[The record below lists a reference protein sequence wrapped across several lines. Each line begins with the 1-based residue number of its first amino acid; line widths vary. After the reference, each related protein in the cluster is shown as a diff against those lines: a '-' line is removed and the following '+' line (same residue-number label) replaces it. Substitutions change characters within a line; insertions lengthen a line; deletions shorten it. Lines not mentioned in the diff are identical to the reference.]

1 MKQTFFIAM
10 AACWMVACNQVDS
23 DKKGESEETV
33 VVETDSLV
41 QSEISESQIDAVSGA
56 TEVANR
62 PTFNGVIMTPPQQHA
77 TITLSMGGAV
87 HTTSLLPGSYV
98 KKGEVV
104 MTLTNPDFIILQQTY
119 LDADAQLEF
128 MEKEYQRQRNLA
140 SHEAA
145 SQKRLQQ
152 SKADYLSL
160 KAKQESVTAQLQI
173 LGVNPEDLEMSGI
186 RPYLEVK
193 APLNGY
199 VTNMDVN
206 IGKYFNAGE
215 PVCDVID
222 KGLSMLQLTAYEKDL
237 KNLHIG
243 DEMEF
248 EVNGMDGRHFK
259 ATLVSIDQMVD
270 ESNRSIKVYAR
281 IEHADKEFRPG
292 MYVSAK
298 KVEKNN

>member
-1 MKQTFFIAM
+1 MFFIVI
-10 AACWMVACNQVDS
+10 AAYWMVACNQVDS
-23 DKKGESEETV
+23 DKSVESKDLA
-33 VVETDSLV
+33 VVESDSLV
-41 QSEISESQIDAVSGA
+41 QPETPESQVDAVSGA
-56 TEVANR
+56 TEVPNC
-62 PTFNGVIMTPPQQHA
+62 PMFNGVIMAPPQQHA

-87 HTTSLLPGSYV
+87 HSTSLLPGSYV
-98 KKGEVV
+98 NKGEVV
-104 MTLTNPDFIILQQTY
+104 MTLVNPDFIVLQQTY
-119 LDADAQLEF
+119 LDAVAQLEF
-128 MEKEYQRQRNLA
+128 MENEYKRQRNLA

-160 KAKQESVTAQLQI
+160 KAKQESAAAQLKI
-173 LGVNPEDLEMSGI
+173 LGVDFTDLETKGI
-186 RPYLEVK
+186 LPYLEIK
-193 APLNGY
+193 APLSGY

-206 IGKYFNAGE
+206 IGKYFNPGE

-222 KGLSMLQLTAYEKDL
+222 KRISMLQLTAYEKDL
-237 KNLHIG
+237 KGLQIG

-248 EVNGMDGRHFK
+248 AVNGMDGKHFK

-281 IEHADKEFRPG
+281 IANADKEFRPG